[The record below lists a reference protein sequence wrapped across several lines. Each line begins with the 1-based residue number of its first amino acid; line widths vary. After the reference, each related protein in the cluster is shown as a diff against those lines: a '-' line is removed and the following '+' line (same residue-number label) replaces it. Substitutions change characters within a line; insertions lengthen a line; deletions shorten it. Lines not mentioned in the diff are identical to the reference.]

1 MSAIS
6 VPLSVP
12 VKVQAQET
20 NISFTQNDDGYF
32 MNLDLKLEFPLQDLV
47 DSLMM
52 CGDKI
57 IPDGGMVGSI
67 LKNQPEHSRPG
78 LQSPERSPPLTSDR
92 TRDQALSFD
101 TYYSAPF
108 PRFDSPYRKKGK
120 WQTKQATFF
129 MRDTMSSRR
138 ASPAPS
144 GLSADAPVFTPMTF
158 ASVDSISSPADL
170 WELPGLPSPLMEP
183 TIDPSPL
190 PTAARQTSA
199 FHSILQRGLSSVLL
213 AQQTPQPQQSVN
225 DASCRQM

>member
-12 VKVQAQET
+12 VKVQAQDT
-20 NISFTQNDDGYF
+20 NISFTQNEEGYF
-32 MNLDLKLEFPLQDLV
+32 MNLDLKLELPLQDLV

-57 IPDGGMVGSI
+57 SPDGNMAE
-67 LKNQPEHSRPG
+67 PSRPT
-78 LQSPERSPPLTSDR
+78 QPDHFESKRVVSSESPLITSAR
-92 TRDQALSFD
+92 NRDQAVSFD
-101 TYYSAPF
+101 TYYSVPF

-129 MRDTMSSRR
+129 MKDTMPGRR
-138 ASPAPS
+138 ASPAPTS
-144 GLSADAPVFTPMTF
+144 LSADAPVFTPMTF
-158 ASVDSISSPADL
+158 ASVDSIAPPDL

-183 TIDPSPL
+183 SIDPPSIP
-190 PTAARQTSA
+190 ARQTSA
-199 FHSILQRGLSSVLL
+199 FHSILQRGLSSALM
-213 AQQTPQPQQSVN
+213 AQPQPQPIN